1 MERSIATVSR
11 VSWGGLEDPLL
22 NSRHGLFNSI
32 RIKEM
37 RKTGFSWM
45 LIYQVRQKENA
56 AILNHG
62 LLFLNMIG
70 DRCLILSV

>member
-1 MERSIATVSR
+1 MERSIASVSK
-11 VSWGGLEDPLL
+11 VSWGGFEDPLL
-22 NSRHGLFNSI
+22 ISKHGLFNSI

-37 RKTGFSWM
+37 RKTGFRGM
-45 LIYQVRQKENA
+45 LIYQVRLKENT

-70 DRCLILSV
+70 DGCLILTV